1 MADLG
6 AEFNLATQ
14 LADKLKFVN
23 SLLEQKGTLDDE
35 ALKRAKELVSTV
47 GKLKGEYNTTKD
59 IQNDAAKVADKLA
72 TTQNTI
78 SAISQN
84 LTRSDRQR
92 VQFIL
97 NQEKGLQSSRDQLAQ
112 LRKDEEAGIQGA
124 GDAANA
130 LAAQIRSREKAL
142 VTQTQNLSAEE
153 KQLVILKQQQALYG
167 EINQHLEEETQR
179 LGNIENAMGLGGA
192 ALGAFKNTLD
202 QMGAGGLA
210 SALGLNS
217 ANAAMEEAAKKLTEN
232 GEKTVG
238 FAGKLAV
245 LKVGAREMG
254 KNLLTAVT
262 DPLAVISFLVK
273 GFLEID
279 KAQAQLSLSLIHI

>member
-124 GDAANA
+124 GDAADA
-130 LAAQIRSREKAL
+130 LAAQIRGREKAL

-153 KQLVILKQQQALYG
+153 KQLVILKQQQQQ
-167 EINQHLEEETQR
+167 IM
-179 LGNIENAMGLGGA
+179 I
-192 ALGAFKNTLD
+192 
-202 QMGAGGLA
+202 
-210 SALGLNS
+210 
-217 ANAAMEEAAKKLTEN
+217 
-232 GEKTVG
+232 
-238 FAGKLAV
+238 
-245 LKVGAREMG
+245 
-254 KNLLTAVT
+254 
-262 DPLAVISFLVK
+262 I
-273 GFLEID
+273 
-279 KAQAQLSLSLIHI
+279 